1 MIAASAKLIHHH
13 MRLLRSSDHGM
24 TRMMSNLTVEEGL
37 RQVEDRAAMLRFFA
51 DGMVRV
57 DSVPDPAMF
66 SGLGD
71 VLAQIEDIVRSAR
84 LSLDAQAL
92 STDLKPAARR

>member
-1 MIAASAKLIHHH
+1 
-13 MRLLRSSDHGM
+13 LLPSIDHD
-24 TRMMSNLTVEEGL
+24 RMPRMSNLTVEEGL

-57 DSVPDPAMF
+57 DSVPDPAVF

-71 VLAQIEDIVRSAR
+71 VLRQIEDIAR
-84 LSLDAQAL
+84 AARRSLDAEAL
-92 STDLKPAARR
+92 SKDLKPAPRR